1 MFSSTIHTLQDLSV
15 KGLKNFLEEKSVP
28 LVTEMNKDPAS
39 HSFLLKFFNTVA
51 TKVLLLNSNEFV
63 HNCADFN
70 VLFQS
75 VTAVTNLT

>member
-1 MFSSTIHTLQDLSV
+1 V
-15 KGLKNFLEEKSVP
+15 EGLKSFLEEKSVP

-51 TKVLLLNSNEFV
+51 TKVLLLYSNEFV
-63 HNCADFN
+63 YESTDFN

-75 VTAVTNLT
+75 VPVVTNLTDI